1 MRFAICL
8 CLTFLAKFLFAQDLV
23 LSPIGETFCKPGVV
37 GKSPSKGILLDY
49 TLLPSVKAY
58 PFTNGL
64 PDNNAQNISSSRLSF
79 KLKAPVIYRKDF
91 TLLVGFAH
99 YREEFDVSRLSNG
112 GESILNNIHDRSL
125 KSSRLSLYMIKPIN
139 KKYYLAFK
147 GDASFNGDYDGLV
160 NFNNQYLKYNIGLI
174 LGVKPR
180 ADLEWGV
187 GLLFRSS
194 FVRSSVPVLPFGMYN
209 RTFNDKWGIE
219 AILPVSIKA
228 RYNIN
233 SRNLILFGPEFE
245 SRSYSLDDIN
255 NANSNSTA
263 ISSRHFMRRSELKFS
278 ATFEHQISNWVWMSA
293 QAGYSH
299 NFNTRFTE
307 VDIKGTVLPEVAFA
321 PADGVFFKVGIFV
334 SPPKNSCEK

>member
-1 MRFAICL
+1 MRIAICL

-139 KKYYLAFK
+139 KKYYLAF
-147 GDASFNGDYDGLV
+147 
-160 NFNNQYLKYNIGLI
+160 NI
-174 LGVKPR
+174 
-180 ADLEWGV
+180 A
-187 GLLFRSS
+187 F
-194 FVRSSVPVLPFGMYN
+194 
-209 RTFNDKWGIE
+209 TT
-219 AILPVSIKA
+219 ILPPLLNKPIST
-228 RYNIN
+228 
-233 SRNLILFGPEFE
+233 SSPGLNLVTFFPTDSTTPE
-245 SRSYSLDDIN
+245 
-255 NANSNSTA
+255 
-263 ISSRHFMRRSELKFS
+263 
-278 ATFEHQISNWVWMSA
+278 
-293 QAGYSH
+293 
-299 NFNTRFTE
+299 
-307 VDIKGTVLPEVAFA
+307 
-321 PADGVFFKVGIFV
+321 
-334 SPPKNSCEK
+334 